1 LGRLV
6 SLLSIL
12 GLLLAG
18 CTTNP
23 PAVQPSVG
31 QSSSPADPAARTRLA
46 QVLLDSLTRAVRD
59 HDQAAFAAIL
69 SARDPLAVR
78 PARIIFENLTGLP
91 LTELTFT
98 ARPRFAAL
106 SEDRRGKLGSEAWVQ
121 QATVSWQLADDA
133 RPAEHTVWLT
143 MVPLGSRA
151 QLAAVTDRPANVD
164 PLPIWWSE
172 PVVAERSGKVTALVS
187 VALGTPGR
195 WADAAAAAATAVADQ
210 VRRVAPTWSGKLMVE
225 VPGSRQLFEQ
235 VLGAKAGS
243 FAQIAA
249 VTSAEGPNP
258 ASAALRILVNPAA
271 ADRLTNLGLA
281 VLLAHEATHVATR
294 SVDSPAPVWAVE
306 GFADYVAYEAY
317 PKASK
322 DAIAPLLSDIRKR
335 GEPTRLP
342 SNANFRAS
350 ASGIGLT
357 YAKAWLACRYVAE
370 IYSPR
375 QLDQIYSDL
384 DRGRTL
390 DQATQAVLN
399 ASAEEFVAGWR
410 SYLLGLA
417 G

>member
-1 LGRLV
+1 V
-6 SLLSIL
+6 SIL

-18 CTTNP
+18 CTPNP
-23 PAVQPSVG
+23 PAVQPPVA
-31 QSSSPADPAARTRLA
+31 QSSSPADPATRTRLA
-46 QVLLDSLTRAVRD
+46 QVLLDSLTTAVTE
-59 HDQAAFAAIL
+59 HDQAAFTAIL
-69 SARDPLAVR
+69 SGRDPLAVR
-78 PARIIFENLTGLP
+78 PARIIFDNLTGLP

-106 SEDRRGKLGSEAWVQ
+106 SEDRRGTLGRDAWVQ

-143 MVPLGSRA
+143 MVPVGSRA
-151 QLAAVTDRPANVD
+151 QLAAVTDRPANAD

-172 PVVAERSGKVTALVS
+172 PVVAERSGKATALAS
-187 VALGTPGR
+187 VALGTRGR
-195 WADAAAAAATAVADQ
+195 WADAAATAATVVAEQ
-210 VRRVAPTWSGKLMVE
+210 VRRVAPTWSGRLVVE
-225 VPGSRQLFEQ
+225 VPGSRQFFEQ
-235 VLGAKAGS
+235 VLGAEAGS

-258 ASAALRILVNPAA
+258 ASAALRIVVNPAA
-271 ADRLTNLGLA
+271 AGRLTDLGVA

-317 PKASK
+317 PKARK
-322 DAIAPLLSDIRKR
+322 GAIAPLLADIRKR

-342 SNANFRAS
+342 SNASFRAS
-350 ASGIGLT
+350 ASGLGLT
-357 YAKAWLACRYVAE
+357 YAKAWLACKYVAD
-370 IYSPR
+370 IHSPR
-375 QLDQIYSDL
+375 ELDRLYSEL

-390 DQATQAVLN
+390 EQATQAVLKQ
-399 ASAEEFVAGWR
+399 SAEEFVAGWR

>member
-1 LGRLV
+1 LGQLV
-6 SLLSIL
+6 SLFSIL

-18 CTTNP
+18 CTASP
-23 PAVQPSVG
+23 PSVQPSVG
-31 QSSSPADPAARTRLA
+31 QSSSPADPAARTRQA

-59 HDQAAFAAIL
+59 HDQAAFTAIL

-78 PARIIFENLTGLP
+78 PARIIFDNLTGLP

-151 QLAAVTDRPANVD
+151 QLAAVTDRPANAD

-187 VALGTPGR
+187 VALGASGR
-195 WADAAAAAATAVADQ
+195 WADAAAAAATAVADG
-210 VRRVAPTWSGKLMVE
+210 VRRVARAWSGKLMVE

-322 DAIAPLLSDIRKR
+322 DAIAPLLADIRKR

-342 SNANFRAS
+342 SNANFGAS
-350 ASGIGLT
+350 ASGLGLT